1 MTRKITPF
9 HPRAEKRSTRQRSA
23 SARKTVGYDRTE
35 GEEQWLTPRYITE
48 ALGRF
53 DFDPCSPIERPWST
67 AREHWTKVDDGLSHI
82 WNRKKLAWVNPP
94 YGSVCGA
101 WMAKA
106 AEHGNGLLLIFS
118 RTDTQAFHRQVWDH
132 PNATA
137 LFFFEG
143 RLRFHR
149 VDGTEGGS
157 AGAASVLVAYG
168 ETARD
173 RLVRAVANGALT
185 GRVVLLN
192 EGQAAVYL
200 LGKVKKERHC
210 NTPAPPRARPRR
222 VGLEQER
229 SAKRKSTAAAA
240 KVASRGGVR

>member
-1 MTRKITPF
+1 MTRKTNLS
-9 HPRAEKRSTRQRSA
+9 HPRAEKRSPRQRA
-23 SARKTVGYDRTE
+23 ATERKTVGYDRTK

-53 DFDPCSPIERPWST
+53 DFDPCSPIERPWPT
-67 AREHWTKVDDGLSHI
+67 ARVHWTKVDDGLSRE
-82 WNRKKLAWVNPP
+82 WDQQKLAWVNPP
-94 YGSVCGA
+94 YGSACGA
-101 WMAKA
+101 WMAKSA
-106 AEHGNGLLLIFS
+106 DHGNGLLLIFS

-173 RLVRAVANGALT
+173 RLIRAVANGALT

-200 LGKVKKERHC
+200 LGKAPTGTHSKRPARLRVLPRGAEPERG
-210 NTPAPPRARPRR
+210 RS
-222 VGLEQER
+222 VGR
-229 SAKRKSTAAAA
+229 GSAAVSAKSM
-240 KVASRGGVR
+240 SGGGVR